1 MTISQAQRARELGIT
16 PAAMTQRIKR
26 MGYDA
31 AMAMP
36 RQRSRRPRSV
46 PAAETTTRQPAHG
59 VIRAAYRT
67 DLSEMWPERNMGEN
81 FRIGATAAAVA
92 AALARRRH

>member
-1 MTISQAQRARELGIT
+1 MSSQAQRARELGIT
-16 PAAMTQRIKR
+16 PAAMTKRIKR

-36 RQRSRRPRSV
+36 RQRSRRPRIV
-46 PAAETTTRQPAHG
+46 PAAETTRQPAHG

-67 DLSEMWPERNMGEN
+67 DLSTMWPERNMGEF

-92 AALARRRH
+92 AALARREK